1 MCYLFCP
8 HTEFPH
14 WTYLK
19 LEISLVGTQRK
30 KMIAPLKSISYV
42 PVAIVK
48 YNEQNKLKEEI
59 DFDL

>member
-19 LEISLVGTQRK
+19 LLEVSLVGTQRK
-30 KMIAPLKSISYV
+30 KMIAPLQSIS
-42 PVAIVK
+42 
-48 YNEQNKLKEEI
+48 
-59 DFDL
+59 

>member
-19 LEISLVGTQRK
+19 LEVSLVGTQRK
-30 KMIAPLKSISYV
+30 KMIAPLQSIS
-42 PVAIVK
+42 
-48 YNEQNKLKEEI
+48 
-59 DFDL
+59 